1 MASRKRWRPS
11 VIASSHSQ
19 ARCLPVVWSWR
30 RIAAMHPS
38 PASLETHP
46 PSGRVAPC
54 RADSSTGAARP
65 SNMYG
70 RSTVRFRHLWS
81 TALPAW
87 SVCARS
93 WLRPR
98 AWRVPCDAIS
108 TWHGSCGPVHVS
120 HYALAM
126 AAMRH
131 VLGFS
136 VGGFAPAAQDR
147 KARQSSWLPGSA
159 FDKRS
164 NGLLPLAEAPGSAA
178 RKGSCRLRDAWFAD
192 TEEPHALLAQWGAMR
207 QAGGSR
213 RCDAVAPG

>member
-93 WLRPR
+93 WLRLRNTASASPHT
-98 AWRVPCDAIS
+98 ATSVAC
-108 TWHGSCGPVHVS
+108 
-120 HYALAM
+120 
-126 AAMRH
+126 AMRCDLNVAWELRSRAREPLCPGH
-131 VLGFS
+131 GRD
-136 VGGFAPAAQDR
+136 AACPR
-147 KARQSSWLPGSA
+147 LLCRRVCACSPGS
-159 FDKRS
+159 
-164 NGLLPLAEAPGSAA
+164 PA